1 MSELYTESYYKS
13 DNYSNYLERSD
24 RYTALVNEVHILLS
38 QLSLNNGPILDY
50 GCAVGFVIEAL
61 LDLKYDVEGVDVSE
75 WALNECR
82 KKNLTVSNVPNY
94 EKQYGIVFALD
105 VLEHL
110 TEEQLNYFIDNIH
123 TKAIIVRVPI
133 CLENE
138 TDYYFAE
145 SNKDKT
151 HIIKWTFNQWDDFFK
166 SKGYIT
172 LSLQLKTIYSSLG
185 GYCALCIK

>member
-24 RYTALVNEVHILLS
+24 RYTALVNEVHSLLS
-38 QLSLNNGPILDY
+38 QLSLNNGPVLDY

-61 LDLKYDVEGVDVSE
+61 LDLNYDVDGVDVSE

-82 KKNLTVSNVPNY
+82 KKNLTVSDVPNY
-94 EKQYGIVFALD
+94 EKKYGVVFALD

-110 TEEQLNYFIDNIH
+110 TEEQLHYFVDNIH
-123 TKAIIVRVPI
+123 TKAMIVRVPV

-138 TDYYFAE
+138 TDYYFEE
-145 SNKDKT
+145 SNRDKT
-151 HIIKWTFNQWDDFFK
+151 HIIKWTFNQWDNFFK
-166 SKGYIT
+166 DKGYST